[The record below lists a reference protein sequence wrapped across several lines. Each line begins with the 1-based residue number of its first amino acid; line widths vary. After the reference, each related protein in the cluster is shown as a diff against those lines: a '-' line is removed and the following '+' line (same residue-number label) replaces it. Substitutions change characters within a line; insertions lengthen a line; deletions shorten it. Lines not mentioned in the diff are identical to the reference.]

1 MEEDQP
7 LTSPERSSQRTTP
20 ERCPRP
26 LLPQDGQDYST
37 VKKTSSNLIHEK
49 NNEKI
54 LEVIHKMMEL
64 LTGEDYSTVKKTSSN
79 LIPEKNNE
87 KILEVVHRMM
97 ELLTGEVPIRCQDV
111 AVYFSMEEWEYL
123 EGHKGLYKE
132 VKMEEDQPLTSPERS
147 SQRTTPERCPRP
159 LLPQDGQDYSTV
171 KKTSSN
177 LIPEKNNEKILEVV
191 HKMMELLTGE
201 VPIRCQDVAVYFSME
216 EWEYLE
222 GHKGLYKE
230 VKMEEDQPLTSPER
244 SSQRTTPERCPR
256 PLLPQDG
263 QDYSTVKKTSSNLIH
278 EKNNEKI
285 LEVIHKMMELL
296 TGEDYST
303 VKKTSSNLIPE
314 KNNEKILEV
323 VHRMM
328 ELLTGEVPIR
338 CQDVAVYFSM
348 EEWEYLEGHKGLY
361 KEVKMEED
369 QPLTSPERSSQR
381 TTPERCPRPLLPQD
395 GQDYSTV
402 KKTSSNLIPEKNN
415 EKILEVVHKMMELL
429 TGEVPIRCQD
439 VAVYFSMEEWEY
451 LEGHK
456 GLYKEVKME
465 EDQPLTSPE
474 RSSQRTTPERC
485 PRPLLPQDGQDY
497 STVKKTS
504 SNLIHEKNN
513 EKILEVIHK
522 MMELLT
528 GEDYSTV
535 KKTSSNLIPEKNN
548 EKILEVVHRMM
559 ELLTGE
565 VPIRCQ
571 DVAVYFS
578 MEEWEYLEGH
588 KGLYKEVKMEEDQP
602 LTSPERS
609 SQRTTPERCPRPLLP
624 QDGQDYSTV
633 KKTSSNLI
641 PEKNNEKILE
651 VVHKMMELLTG
662 EVPIRCQDVAVY
674 FSMEEWEY
682 LEGHKGLYKE
692 VKMEEDQPLTSPERS
707 SQRTTPERCPR
718 PLLPQDGQDY
728 STVKKTSSNLIHEKN
743 NEKIL
748 EVIHKMMELLTG
760 EVPIRCQDVA
770 VYFSMEEWEYLEGHK
785 GLYKEVKM
793 EEDQPLT
800 SPERSSQRTT
810 PERCPRPL
818 LPQDGQ
824 DYSTVKKTSS
834 NLIHEKNNEKILEV
848 VHRMMEL
855 LTGEVP
861 IRCQDFAVYFS
872 MEEWEYLGHKRLH
885 KEVMMEEDQ
894 PLTSP
899 ERSSQRTTP
908 ERCPRPLLP
917 QDGQDYSTVKK
928 TSSNLIHE
936 KNNEKILEVVH
947 KMMELLTGEVPLR
960 CQDVAVYFSMEEWEY
975 LEGHK
980 GLYKEVMMEE
990 DQPLTSP
997 ERSSQRTNPERCPH
1011 PLLPQDGQILYQ
1023 DEDLSNINA
1032 TETGV
1037 RGDEEY
1043 KEEIPKETDVRGDEE
1058 YKEEIPTE
1066 TDVRGDDQCE
1076 EEIPTDKSLD
1086 DCTGSSEGQLISTDY
1101 NADDP
1106 GVTSDMYEDCA
1117 IISDVPSTLHGKTV
1131 SSDTLKQ
1138 IRSSDSS
1145 QTVNQNVSHKR
1156 GVGAQRAQKRKKSY
1170 PCSECGKCFTQKSDF
1185 MSHQIIHTV
1194 EKPYPCSE
1202 CGKRFGLKSV
1212 LFQHEKHH
1220 ARKTLYPCSDCG
1232 KCFTH
1237 KSELERH
1244 QRVHTGEKPYSCSD
1258 CGKCFTQKSTLVV
1271 HQRIHTGEKPYSCTD
1286 CGKCFTSQSDCVKH
1300 QRIHTEEKPFPCFE
1314 CGKYFSHKSKLVK
1327 HQRIHTREKLYSCSE
1342 CEKYFTTK
1350 SSHLLHQRLHTGEK
1364 PYSCSECSKCFTQ
1377 KSNLIKHHRS
1387 HTGEKSFSCSECGKC
1402 FTQKSSLAIHQRI
1415 HTGEKRYFCSECEE
1429 CFARKS
1435 TLLLHQRRHTGE
1447 KPYSCLECGKWFT
1460 QKSNLIKH
1468 QRIHTGEKPYPCSE
1482 CEKCFTRKSVLLLH
1496 QRRHKRGKPF
1506 SCQEFGNCFTQK
1518 PQVSEHF
1525 KSHNGDKPFSCPEC
1539 QKCFTYKSVFERHQR
1554 IHTGEKPYS
1563 CSKCGKC
1570 FTQKS
1575 HLESHQRIHTGEKPY
1590 SCSEC
1595 EKCFTKKSSFE
1606 RHQQICTKEKP
1617 YSC

>member
-760 EVPIRCQDVA
+760 EDYSTVKKTSSNLIPEKNNEKILEVVHRMMELLTGEVPIRCQDVA

-980 GLYKEVMMEE
+980 GLHKEVKMEE

-997 ERSSQRTNPERCPH
+997 ERSSQRTTPERCPR

-1023 DEDLSNINA
+1023 DEDLRNINA
-1032 TETGV
+1032 T
-1037 RGDEEY
+1037 
-1043 KEEIPKETDVRGDEE
+1043 ETDVRGDEE

-1066 TDVRGDDQCE
+1066 TDVRGDEEYKEEIPTETDVRGDEEYKEEVLTETEVRGDEEYKEEVPSEPDVRDDEEYKEEIPTETDVRGEEEYKEEIPTETDVRGDDQCKE
-1076 EEIPTDKSLD
+1076 DIPTDKSPD
-1086 DCTGSSEGQLISTDY
+1086 DCTGSSEGQVISTDY

-1106 GVTSDMYEDCA
+1106 GVTSDTYEDYD
-1117 IISDVPSTLHGKTV
+1117 IIPDVPSTLHSKTL
-1131 SSDTLKQ
+1131 SSDPLKQ
-1138 IRSSDSS
+1138 IQSSDSS
-1145 QTVNQNVSHKR
+1145 QTVNQNASHKR
-1156 GVGAQRAQKRKKSY
+1156 GERALRAQKGKKSY
-1170 PCSECGKCFTQKSDF
+1170 PCSECGKF
-1185 MSHQIIHTV
+1185 
-1194 EKPYPCSE
+1194 
-1202 CGKRFGLKSV
+1202 
-1212 LFQHEKHH
+1212 
-1220 ARKTLYPCSDCG
+1220 
-1232 KCFTH
+1232 FTH

-1244 QRVHTGEKPYSCSD
+1244 QRVHTGEKPYSCSE
-1258 CGKCFTQKSTLVV
+1258 CGKCFTQKFSLVV
-1271 HQRIHTGEKPYSCTD
+1271 HQRIHTGEKPYSCSD
-1286 CGKCFTSQSDCVKH
+1286 CGKCFNHKSELEKHQRVHTGEKPYSCSECGKCFTQKFSLVIH
-1300 QRIHTEEKPFPCFE
+1300 QRIHTGEKAYPCSDCGKCFAYKSELEKHQTVHTGEKP
-1314 CGKYFSHKSKLVK
+1314 
-1327 HQRIHTREKLYSCSE
+1327 YSCSE
-1342 CEKYFTTK
+1342 CEKYFTMK
-1350 SSHLLHQRLHTGEK
+1350 SSLLLHQRLHTGEK
-1364 PYSCSECSKCFTQ
+1364 PYSCSEC
-1377 KSNLIKHHRS
+1377 
-1387 HTGEKSFSCSECGKC
+1387 
-1402 FTQKSSLAIHQRI
+1402 
-1415 HTGEKRYFCSECEE
+1415 
-1429 CFARKS
+1429 
-1435 TLLLHQRRHTGE
+1435 
-1447 KPYSCLECGKWFT
+1447 GKWFT
-1460 QKSNLIKH
+1460 QKSYLIKH
-1468 QRIHTGEKPYPCSE
+1468 QRIHTGEKPYSCSE
-1482 CEKCFTRKSVLLLH
+1482 CAKCFTHKSNLLKH
-1496 QRRHKRGKPF
+1496 QK
-1506 SCQEFGNCFTQK
+1506 
-1518 PQVSEHF
+1518 V
-1525 KSHNGDKPFSCPEC
+1525 
-1539 QKCFTYKSVFERHQR
+1539 
-1554 IHTGEKPYS
+1554 HTKEKPYS
-1563 CSKCGKC
+1563 CSECGKC
-1570 FTQKS
+1570 FTKKS
-1575 HLESHQRIHTGEKPY
+1575 YLQSHQRIHTGEKPY
-1590 SCSEC
+1590 SCSE
-1595 EKCFTKKSSFE
+1595 
-1606 RHQQICTKEKP
+1606 
-1617 YSC
+1617 